1 MAKLLALALALAQV
15 GFLVSATDVIEVE
28 QVLSG

>member
-1 MAKLLALALALAQV
+1 MAKLLALALALALV